1 MNFLS
6 YIKRRRHRASVAKKS
21 APPHSGIWP
30 GPGVESSAKLKI
42 VLLTQYYPPEMGAAP
57 NRLSDLAKD
66 LTNLGHSVTVLTA
79 MPNYPTG
86 RYYPAYGGLFRREI
100 RNGASVIRTLI
111 YPTKS
116 AGLVQRL
123 LCYFSFVFSSLALGG
138 WLIGNPN
145 YLITESPPLFLGIS
159 GFLLSRWKRARWI
172 FNVSDLWPESAVS
185 IGVLKPGLAL
195 SLAERLEAF
204 FYRRAWLITGQ
215 SSGIVQS
222 IRDRFPGAP
231 TLLLSNG
238 VDTQRFRPDCCT
250 RETRALLGSDSHCV
264 VLYAGLHGLAQ
275 GLEQI
280 IEAAAQ
286 LKDEPTI
293 KFVLIGDGPVK
304 QELMREAA
312 CKGTTNVTFLDPLP
326 REQMPAL
333 VAAAD
338 IVVVPLKM
346 HIPGAV
352 PSKLYEAMSAGRAL
366 VLVASGEPAAIVSVN
381 RAGVVV
387 EPGDI
392 KALADTLR
400 ELARDPVLRER
411 LGTRARQV
419 ALEKYDRSLAVAR
432 FARYLEDHPGTHSTE
447 SASEA
452 LLTKAHIENQL
463 QAREP

>member
-1 MNFLS
+1 MNLLS
-6 YIKRRRHRASVAKKS
+6 YIKHQQRHASAAKR
-21 APPHSGIWP
+21 PDLPHSANWP
-30 GPGVESSAKLKI
+30 GPKVQSPIKLKT

-66 LTNLGHSVTVLTA
+66 LVNLGHSVTVLTA

-86 RYYPAYGGLFRREI
+86 RYYPGYGGLFRREM
-100 RNGASVIRTLI
+100 RNGVSVVRTFI
-111 YPTKS
+111 YPTKNP
-116 AGLVQRL
+116 GLVRRL
-123 LCYFSFVFSSLALGG
+123 LCYFSFVFSSVAVGG
-138 WLIGNPN
+138 WFIGRPD

-195 SLAERLEAF
+195 RLAERLEAF

-222 IRDRFPGAP
+222 IRDRFPGTP
-231 TLLLSNG
+231 TLPLSNG
-238 VDTQRFRPDCCT
+238 VDTQRFRPDRCT
-250 RETRALLGSDSHCV
+250 PETRALLGSDSHCV

-286 LKDEPTI
+286 LKDESKI

-304 QELMREAA
+304 QELMRQAA
-312 CKGTTNVTFLDPLP
+312 CRATINVTFLDPLP
-326 REQMPAL
+326 PEQMPAL
-333 VAAAD
+333 VAAAH
-338 IVVVPLKM
+338 VVLVPLKM

-366 VLVASGEPAAIVSVN
+366 VLVASGEPAEIVSTN

-387 EPGDI
+387 EPGNI

-400 ELARDPVLRER
+400 ELAHDPVLRER

-432 FARYLEDHPGTHSTE
+432 FVRYLRDHSVAHSTLA
-447 SASEA
+447 SAVPLA
-452 LLTKAHIENQL
+452 RAHLKNQL
-463 QAREP
+463 QTPKP